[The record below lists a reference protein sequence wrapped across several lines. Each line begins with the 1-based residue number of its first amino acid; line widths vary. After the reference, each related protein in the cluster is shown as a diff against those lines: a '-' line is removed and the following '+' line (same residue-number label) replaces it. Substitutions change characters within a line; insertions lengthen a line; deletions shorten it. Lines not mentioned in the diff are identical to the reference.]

1 VEIDPQPA
9 LVGGEE
15 ALLGCLVKKA
25 SFHMSCGKMLFYFRR
40 GIGGGEKLNSNE
52 KS

>member
-25 SFHMSCGKMLFYFRR
+25 SFHTSGGKMPFLF
-40 GIGGGEKLNSNE
+40 
-52 KS
+52 